1 MPEVVERI
9 GHEPRHPLD
18 RQGSSGFNVPIAF
31 GAGSFPGGSER
42 APRAL
47 VEGHLW
53 GRFVQSAKVSRAEA
67 GLRARS
73 VGERARESAWGP
85 PNNELQLTA
94 GPAVDGWSRCAAPPD
109 GCLEQWLW
117 TA

>member
-1 MPEVVERI
+1 MNLATRWI
-9 GHEPRHPLD
+9 D
-18 RQGSSGFNVPIAF
+18 RGAVAFNVPTAF

-47 VEGHLW
+47 VEGHLR
-53 GRFVQSAKVSRAEA
+53 GRFVQRAKVSRAEA

-85 PNNELQLTA
+85 PNNELQLTS
-94 GPAVDGWSRCAAPPD
+94 GTCCGRVEPLRGTTR
-109 GCLEQWLW
+109 WLS
-117 TA
+117 